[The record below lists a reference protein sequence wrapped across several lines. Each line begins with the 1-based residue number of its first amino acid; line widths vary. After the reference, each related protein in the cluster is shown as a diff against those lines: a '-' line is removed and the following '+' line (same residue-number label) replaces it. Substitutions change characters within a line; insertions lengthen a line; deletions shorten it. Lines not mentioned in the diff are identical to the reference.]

1 MQIWK
6 TNGRWFQMFKYVGD
20 KFMNERGKQVGV
32 QNKDNLVVENRSN
45 NMSARWNVRY
55 VKDE

>member
-1 MQIWK
+1 
-6 TNGRWFQMFKYVGD
+6 MFKYVGD